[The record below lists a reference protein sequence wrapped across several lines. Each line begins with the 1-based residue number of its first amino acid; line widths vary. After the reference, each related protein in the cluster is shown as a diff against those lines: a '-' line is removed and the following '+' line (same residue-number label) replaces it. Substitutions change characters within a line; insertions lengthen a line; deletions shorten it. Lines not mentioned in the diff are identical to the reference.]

1 MFIINALCALHT
13 HNSSDHFASFAYYI
27 KCVVKDSWSS
37 IFNVHIFFLHK
48 KTHQS
53 TDQRSIKFKPFWS
66 WWKTFTFLRKKN
78 QAKDRKCRSHWTTI
92 LNEILNMFPS
102 KMKIVDCWSNFGQL
116 MKNGKTNIFRK
127 RNNQPNYTV
136 CCPKEHMNFHY
147 GYVFF
152 FNKKN
157 RT

>member
-1 MFIINALCALHT
+1 MCCKRFVVKHFQCAYFFFAQE
-13 HNSSDHFASFAYYI
+13 NSSIYRSTQL
-27 KCVVKDSWSS
+27 
-37 IFNVHIFFLHK
+37 VHL
-48 KTHQS
+48 S
-53 TDQRSIKFKPFWS
+53 SIKFKPFWS

-102 KMKIVDCWSNFGQL
+102 KMKIVDCWSNFGQS